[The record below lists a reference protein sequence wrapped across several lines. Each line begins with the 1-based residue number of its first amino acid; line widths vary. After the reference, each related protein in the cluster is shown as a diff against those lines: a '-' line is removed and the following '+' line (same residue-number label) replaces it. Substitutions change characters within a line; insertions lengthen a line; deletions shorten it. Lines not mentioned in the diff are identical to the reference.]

1 MSRTLSNAALQ
12 AIYSQE
18 TNQVFLILLMINHED
33 LALPIRVVN
42 NYQAITSNG
51 QTYVP
56 YAFEFDPPDE
66 REGVITSAKLIIDN
80 IDRSIVAMIRS
91 LTTAPTVT
99 VSIVLADSPDTIEA
113 GPNEFQLKNISYN
126 AETVSGDLIF
136 DEMDN
141 LNIPGDIFNPVDF
154 GGLF

>member
-1 MSRTLSNAALQ
+1 MSRTLSTAALE

-18 TNQVFLILLMINHED
+18 TNQVFLVLLEIDHADMTT
-33 LALPIRVVN
+33 PIRVVN
-42 NYQAITSNG
+42 NHQAISSNG

-66 REGVITSAKLIIDN
+66 REDVTTNAELIIDN
-80 IDRSIVAMIRS
+80 IDRSIVALIRS

-113 GPNEFQLKNISYN
+113 GPLEFKLKNVSYN
-126 AETVSGDLIF
+126 VETVSGDLVYNDI
-136 DEMDN
+136 DTI
-141 LNIPGDIFNPVDF
+141 NIPGDVFNPEDF

>member
-1 MSRTLSNAALQ
+1 MSRTLSTAALE

-18 TNQVFLILLMINHED
+18 TNQVFLVLLTIDHVD
-33 LALPIRVVN
+33 LTLPIRVVN
-42 NYQAITSNG
+42 NHQAITSNS

-80 IDRSIVAMIRS
+80 IDRSIVSIIRS
-91 LTTAPTVT
+91 LLTAPTVS

-113 GPNEFQLKNISYN
+113 GPLEFQLKNVSYN
-126 AETVSGDLIF
+126 VETVSGDLIYN
-136 DEMDN
+136 DIETI
-141 LNIPGDIFNPVDF
+141 NIPGDTFNPADF

>member
-12 AIYSQE
+12 AVFSQE
-18 TNQVFLILLMINHED
+18 TNQVFLVLLEIDHTD
-33 LALPIRVVN
+33 LADPIRVVN
-42 NYQAITSNG
+42 NHQAITSNG

-80 IDRSIVAMIRS
+80 IDRSIVATIRN
-91 LTTAPTVT
+91 LETAPTVT
-99 VSIVLADSPDTIEA
+99 VSIVLADSADTIEA
-113 GPNEFQLKNISYN
+113 GPLTFLLKNVSYD
-126 AETVSGDLIF
+126 AETVSGDLIY
-136 DEMDN
+136 DELDN
-141 LNIPGDIFNPVDF
+141 LNIPGDTFNPIDF

>member
-18 TNQVFLILLMINHED
+18 TNQVFLVLLEIDHAD
-33 LALPIRVVN
+33 LVDPIRVVSN
-42 NYQAITSNG
+42 HQAITSNG

-80 IDRSIVAMIRS
+80 IDRTIVATIRS
-91 LTTAPTVT
+91 LTTPPTVT
-99 VSIVLADSPDTIEA
+99 VSIILADSPDVIEA
-113 GPNEFQLKNISYN
+113 GPLTFLLRNVTYDV
-126 AETVSGDLIF
+126 ETVSGDLIY
-136 DEMDN
+136 DELDN
-141 LNIPGDIFNPVDF
+141 LNIPGDTFNPVDF